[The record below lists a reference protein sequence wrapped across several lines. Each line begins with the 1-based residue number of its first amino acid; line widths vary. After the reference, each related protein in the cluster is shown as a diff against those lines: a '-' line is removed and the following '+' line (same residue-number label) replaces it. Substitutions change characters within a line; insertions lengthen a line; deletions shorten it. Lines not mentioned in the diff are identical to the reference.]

1 MVGLGKWACTVDSMF
16 FRGEIVVNI
25 FEKDGSYDFELELPG
40 VDIPEYT
47 IKSVEVTDDTL
58 SAVVSVAMLG
68 KDAQLDI
75 DFEDD
80 SLRRIKSYCPSVIII
95 RRVFALPRIRSK

>member
-16 FRGEIVVNI
+16 FRGEVIVNI
-25 FEKDGSYDFELELPG
+25 FEKDGSYGFELDLPG

-47 IKSVEVTDDTL
+47 IKSIEVTDDTL
-58 SAVVSVAMLG
+58 TAVVSVAMLG

-75 DFEDD
+75 DFDDD
-80 SLRRIKSYCPSVIII
+80 SFTGIIKIPFIGKIKLKDGHRI
-95 RRVFALPRIRSK
+95 

>member
-16 FRGEIVVNI
+16 FRGEVGINI
-25 FEKDGSYDFELELPG
+25 LEKDGSYDFELDLPG

-47 IKSVEVTDDTL
+47 IKSIELTEDTL
-58 SAVVSVAMLG
+58 SAVVSIAMLG

-75 DFEDD
+75 DFDGD
-80 SLRRIKSYCPSVIII
+80 SFTGIIKIPFIGKIKLKDGH
-95 RRVFALPRIRSK
+95 RV

>member
-16 FRGEIVVNI
+16 FRGEAVVNI
-25 FEKDGSYDFELELPG
+25 LEKDGSYDFELELPG
-40 VDIPEYT
+40 IDIPEYT
-47 IKSVEVTDDTL
+47 IKSIEVTEDTL

-75 DFEDD
+75 DFDD
-80 SLRRIKSYCPSVIII
+80 ESFTGILKIPFIGKIKLKDGHRI
-95 RRVFALPRIRSK
+95 